1 MKQFLSFVGLAVLL
15 AALLLPIPSV
25 ALAEEPAAQTYTV
38 LVGLENAHQGI
49 EVMAFFPSTVTIH
62 VGDTVHWKINSNEIH
77 TVTFGYP
84 YLGTLPET
92 LVPAPVPGPSPLTVN
107 PLASDQLPLG
117 GGDYSGGMANSGL
130 MGREDG
136 EYQDFSL
143 TFLEQGTYVYVC
155 VIHGWEMSA
164 TVNVVGADE
173 QIPSPNQSMAMGRHE
188 MAQALARVPAVRAAA
203 NQQIKPP
210 VEHADGTVTHYVM
223 VGYHDEQAKIDLL
236 RFFPDRIQVRPGDTV
251 VWEMSPFNDAPHT
264 VTFLNGEPAPPL
276 FLVVD
281 NPPGQPLLYLAPG
294 TMFPQKLGEN
304 LSRDGIYSSGVMLP
318 IPGTTYELPIDE
330 TMTPGPAPYVCLLH
344 DESGMVGTLTILGR

>member
-1 MKQFLSFVGLAVLL
+1 MKQSLSYVGLAVLL

-25 ALAEEPAAQTYTV
+25 ALAEESAAQTYTV

-49 EVMAFFPSTVTIH
+49 EVMAFFPSTVTVH
-62 VGDTVHWKINSNEIH
+62 VGDTVHWKINTNEIH
-77 TVTFGYP
+77 TVTFGYAEDA
-84 YLGTLPET
+84 TLPET
-92 LVPAPVPGPSPLTVN
+92 LAPAPVPDPSPLIVN
-107 PLASDQLPLG
+107 PEVSDQLPLG
-117 GGDYSGGMANSGL
+117 GGAYSGGMANSGL

-143 TFLEQGTYVYVC
+143 TFDKQGTYVYVC

-164 TVNVVGADE
+164 TVEVVAADAK
-173 QIPSPNQSMAMGRHE
+173 IPSPNQSIAMGRHE

-203 NQQIKPP
+203 NAQIEPT
-210 VEHADGTVTHYVM
+210 VENPDGSLTHHVM
-223 VGYHDEQAKIDLL
+223 IGYHDGQAQVDLL
-236 RFFPDRIQVRPGDTV
+236 RFFPDKIRVRPGDTV
-251 VWEMSPFNDAPHT
+251 EWEMSAFNDAPHT

-281 NPPGQPLLYLAPG
+281 NSPAQPLFYVAPG
-294 TMFPQKLGEN
+294 TLFPQKMGEN
-304 LSRDGIYSSGVMLP
+304 LTRDGIYSSGVMLP
-318 IPGTTYELPIDE
+318 IPGTSYSLIIDE